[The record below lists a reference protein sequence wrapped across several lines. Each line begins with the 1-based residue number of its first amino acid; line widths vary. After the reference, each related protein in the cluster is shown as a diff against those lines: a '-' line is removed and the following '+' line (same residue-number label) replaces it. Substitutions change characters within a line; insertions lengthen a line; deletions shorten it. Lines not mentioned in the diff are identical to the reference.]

1 MVPTG
6 EIGVSVADSLLTITP
21 GAAEMLL
28 ALRAEE
34 EDADDLVLRIEVTG
48 IDGAQYAYEVYFEAR
63 SELGADDVV
72 FETAGLPV
80 AVPAEDSDKVRGA
93 TLERGAAGFSLA
105 NPNRPPG
112 APPPGMEAPTLDDV
126 PTGDMDT
133 ELAALVD
140 GFLEAE
146 INPAIASHGGM
157 ARLVGLEAGI
167 AYLQLAG
174 GCQGCGMAAVT
185 LEQGIKQA
193 LLGALPEID
202 DVVDVTDHASGSN
215 PYYAGSKK

>member
-1 MVPTG
+1 M
-6 EIGVSVADSLLTITP
+6 AASLISITP
-21 GAAEMLL
+21 GAAELLL

-34 EDADDLVLRIEVTG
+34 DDADDLVLRIEVTG
-48 IDGAQYAYEVYFEAR
+48 VDGAQYAYEVYFEVR
-63 SELGADDVV
+63 SELGAGDVV
-72 FETAGLPV
+72 FESAGLPV
-80 AVPAEDSDKVRGA
+80 AVPAEDTDKVRGA
-93 TLERGAAGFSLA
+93 TLERGDAGFTLA

-112 APPPGMEAPTLDDV
+112 AAPPGMDQPSFDDV
-126 PTGDMDT
+126 PTADMDS
-133 ELAALVD
+133 ELAALVEQ
-140 GFLEAE
+140 FLEAQ

-157 ARLVGLEAGI
+157 ARLVGLEAGV

-193 LLGALPEID
+193 LLGALPEIT

>member
-1 MVPTG
+1 MTEPV
-6 EIGVSVADSLLTITP
+6 LNITSS
-21 GAAEMLL
+21 AAEVLL
-28 ALRAEE
+28 GLRAEE
-34 EDADDLVLRIEVTG
+34 DNASELVLRIEVTG
-48 IDGAQYAYEVYFEAR
+48 IEGSQYAYEVYFEAR
-63 SELGADDVV
+63 SELGDDDVR
-72 FETAGLPV
+72 FESSGVPV
-80 AVPAEDSDKVRGA
+80 AVPATDVDKLAGA
-93 TLERGAAGFSLA
+93 TLESGGAGFALA

-112 APPPGMEAPTLDDV
+112 APPPGMEAPTLADV
-126 PTGDMDT
+126 PTGDMDS

-140 GFLEAE
+140 QFLDAQ

-193 LLGALPEID
+193 LLETMPDII
-202 DVVDVTDHASGSN
+202 DVVDVTDHASGTN
-215 PYYAGSKK
+215 PYYESAKK

>member
-1 MVPTG
+1 MTDP
-6 EIGVSVADSLLTITP
+6 LLAITSA
-21 GAAEMLL
+21 AAEFLL

-34 EDADDLVLRIEVTG
+34 DEADELTLRIEVTG
-48 IDGAQYAYEVYFEAR
+48 VEGSQYAYEVYFEAR
-63 SELGADDVV
+63 SEMGADDVV
-72 FETAGLPV
+72 FEASGLPV
-80 AVPAEDSDKVRGA
+80 AVPAGDADKLRGA
-93 TLERGAAGFSLA
+93 TLERGDGGFTLA

-112 APPPGMEAPTLDDV
+112 APPPGMDAPSLDDV
-126 PTGDMDT
+126 PTGDMDS

-140 GFLEAE
+140 QFLDAQ

-157 ARLVGLEAGI
+157 ARLVGLEAGVV
-167 AYLQLAG
+167 YLQLAG

-193 LLGALPEID
+193 LLGEMPELV
-202 DVVDVTDHASGSN
+202 DVVDVTDHASGAN